1 MVNRN
6 AQLAQ
11 KHSKISNI
19 VKYNLKYLAYTHSGF
34 FDKQKGTVFEI

>member
-6 AQLAQ
+6 AKLAQ

-19 VKYNLKYLAYTHSGF
+19 VKYNLKYLGSTLIY
-34 FDKQKGTVFEI
+34 FEGL